1 MILDLRANQAGVALN
16 SESGGYHRKAHKGV
30 HVIPQYALSEIVA
43 YIEVK
48 LPRVKGKREKYEN
61 DRVLLR

>member
-1 MILDLRANQAGVALN
+1 MN